1 MIGIIKRNCTSS
13 TKVTGRKSDRGR
25 DGEIGQRGAFDAF
38 SLERG
43 ADRRPAG
50 GPIVVFGV
58 SNVAHDRFPAR
69 KAPIARI
76 CPTLVAQYWLET
88 MLRGRG
94 VR

>member
-1 MIGIIKRNCTSS
+1 MLAVSLC
-13 TKVTGRKSDRGR
+13 VTGGLVGKVIVAEMAKSDK
-25 DGEIGQRGAFDAF
+25 RGAFDAF

-50 GPIVVFGV
+50 GQIVVFGV
-58 SNVAHDRFPAR
+58 SNVPHDRFPAR